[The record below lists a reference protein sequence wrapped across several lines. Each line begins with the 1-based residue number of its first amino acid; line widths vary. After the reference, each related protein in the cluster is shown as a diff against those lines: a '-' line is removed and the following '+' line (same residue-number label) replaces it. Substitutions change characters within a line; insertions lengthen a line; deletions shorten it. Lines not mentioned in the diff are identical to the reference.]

1 MIGRR
6 TLVPAPT
13 VADLVDLLSDLG
25 NSPADVARRLNALG
39 VRGVPTDVN
48 QCAIAVYLNAVVGA
62 DRHVHRLSVWNDR
75 VRITF
80 GRIVTQSCDVP
91 LSSCLQQFID
101 RFDARGYPDL
111 VRTVDRNESAA
122 R

>member
-6 TLVPAPT
+6 KLAPAPT

-25 NSPADVARRLNALG
+25 GSPGDIAHRLSALG

-62 DRHVHRLSVWNDR
+62 DRHVHSLSVWNDR
-75 VRITF
+75 VRVTF
-80 GRIVTQSCDVP
+80 GRILTQSCDVP
-91 LSSCLQQFID
+91 LSSCLQEFID
-101 RFDARGYPDL
+101 RFDARSYPEL
-111 VRTVDRNESAA
+111 VRSVDRNEHTAH
-122 R
+122 